1 MEVELN
7 FLILLK
13 TWNLA
18 ALLKSVL
25 NDIYSFEI
33 KETGVKLHS
42 TFDFEK
48 MAFQTY
54 RIVSNKRPGGVAI
67 FQKGDVYKRQVF
79 NAKMQC
85 LSLLTM
91 TRRREI

>member
-1 MEVELN
+1 MH
-7 FLILLK
+7 
-13 TWNLA
+13 
-18 ALLKSVL
+18 
-25 NDIYSFEI
+25 
-33 KETGVKLHS
+33 VKDAKIHHFMLR
-42 TFDFEK
+42 
-48 MAFQTY
+48 Y

-85 LSLLTM
+85 LSLFTL

>member
-1 MEVELN
+1 MA
-7 FLILLK
+7 K
-13 TWNLA
+13 
-18 ALLKSVL
+18 
-25 NDIYSFEI
+25 IYSKKAKI
-33 KETGVKLHS
+33 
-42 TFDFEK
+42 
-48 MAFQTY
+48 MRINY

-85 LSLLTM
+85 LSLFTM